1 MHILAFV
8 LYFIIGSI
16 DAATKGDW
24 SGFEAMGK
32 FLLYAGLF
40 ILMAFL
46 LLNPALLIIGIIIL
60 VVIVACCNS
69 N

>member
-8 LYFIIGSI
+8 LYFIISSI
-16 DAATKGDW
+16 DATTKGDW
-24 SGFEAMGK
+24 SGFKAMGK
-32 FLLYAGLF
+32 FLLYSGLF

-60 VVIVACCNS
+60 VMIVACCNS

>member
-16 DAATKGDW
+16 DSATKGDW

-32 FLLYAGLF
+32 FLLYSGLF

-46 LLNPALLIIGIIIL
+46 LLNPALLIMGIIIL
-60 VVIVACCNS
+60 VMIVACCNS

>member
-46 LLNPALLIIGIIIL
+46 TQIRQIKNLHFSMAPYRI
-60 VVIVACCNS
+60 
-69 N
+69 